1 MRAKKRF
8 GQVFLT
14 NPHHIRSL
22 LQAIPSCPDGTM
34 VEIGPGPGALT
45 AGLCAKCR
53 RLVAIEVDPEA
64 CAVLREKMR
73 GIPNVDIVQADIL
86 KTDLAAFQDKGDP
99 LCVVGNLPY
108 NIASLILLKLVRC
121 RDFIREAYVMIQR
134 EVGERL
140 VAPPG
145 VKAYSFLSAAVASFA
160 SAKRLRLLPPGAF
173 CPAPKVESAF
183 LRLQFREGPAV
194 AGPDID
200 AYLELVS
207 RAFSR
212 RRKRVQKVLSEYYPP
227 GDLEEYFRESG
238 IDGNARAE
246 NLSVEQFSGLFHFLR
261 AAG

>member
-14 NPHHIRSL
+14 NPHHIHSL
-22 LQAIPSCPDGTM
+22 LQSIPSRPDGTFI
-34 VEIGPGPGALT
+34 EIGPGPGALT

-64 CAVLREKMR
+64 CAELRERMK
-73 GIPNVDIVQADIL
+73 GTPHIDIIQADIL
-86 KTDLAAFQDKGDP
+86 KTDLAPFRDGKDP

-121 RDFIREAYVMIQR
+121 HDFIREAYVTVQR
-134 EVGERL
+134 EVAERL

-183 LRLQFREGPAV
+183 LRLQFREDPAV

-212 RRKRVQKVLSEYYPP
+212 RRKKVLKVLSESYPP
-227 GDLEEYFRESG
+227 DALEAYFRMNG

-246 NLSVEQFSGLFHFLR
+246 NLSAERFSGLFHFLR